1 MVLNACAD
9 IALALFAPH
18 GASPHPQPG
27 GPAFSPTVIAVH
39 VVLLGMTL
47 FGFFTVWA
55 YWRGRSWARWL
66 VFGGCIFYLT
76 GLRLLPSQ
84 WHHHPP
90 YGAALTVFAAVLS
103 IFLLWYLYTLDVRI
117 WFARSLGTSPTNK

>member
-9 IALALFAPH
+9 IALAFLAPYVP
-18 GASPHPQPG
+18 SPHPRPT
-27 GPAFSPTVIAVH
+27 GPVFSPTVIALH
-39 VVLLGMTL
+39 VILIGLVV
-47 FGFFTVWA
+47 FGVVTVWA
-55 YWRGRSWARWL
+55 YWRGWPWARWL

-84 WHHHPP
+84 LHHYPP
-90 YGAALTVFAAVLS
+90 YGAALSIFAAALS

-117 WFARSLGTSPTNK
+117 WFARPRGSSATDK